1 MKAQRGFRNKLR
13 GELLWIMREAA
24 WRVFSESRCA
34 VLVCAMRIGWEAN
47 SSSGPQVDKKT
58 ALQNTQ
64 TIGNLCSEFTAAAD
78 YSMAET

>member
-1 MKAQRGFRNKLR
+1 MG
-13 GELLWIMREAA
+13 
-24 WRVFSESRCA
+24 
-34 VLVCAMRIGWEAN
+34 IGWEAN
-47 SSSGPQVDKKT
+47 SSSGPQVGKKT